1 HVVFHVLSSV
11 SLLFVS
17 MIRRPPR
24 STLFPYTTLFRS
36 AVEFT
41 AAVAAGKLAFVSF
54 AKQWS
59 PALAW
64 SSLAAAGLFT
74 QAGVTTVAGIGP
86 TAYAWLVSSAAAVA
100 ARLVYKH
107 HTRHDAIKLDQE
119 SVKLQTAMIRQE
131 MAAHAL
137 AQRTAPEPV
146 QAGPD
151 LTGRTVEETK
161 IRTVV
166 HELFQAELP

>member
-74 QAGVTTVAGIGP
+74 QAGVTTVAGIGDRKS
-86 TAYAWLVSSAAAVA
+86 TRLNSSHVKISYAVFCLKKKKHNTIT
-100 ARLVYKH
+100 VY
-107 HTRHDAIKLDQE
+107 
-119 SVKLQTAMIRQE
+119 IR
-131 MAAHAL
+131 
-137 AQRTAPEPV
+137 
-146 QAGPD
+146 
-151 LTGRTVEETK
+151 
-161 IRTVV
+161 
-166 HELFQAELP
+166 